1 MRLLTIILLALIKVS
16 CASETEKKSLNSV
29 EEIYGATTA
38 YSKKSSFDVAQGTKK
53 EFNIVV
59 SNSKMIDTLPPTVTS
74 GNIALLVFEGL
85 SEEEKKAYNGISVD
99 LINSKQ
105 DSASYFYP
113 SELLESLVTKS
124 GNFKRFSESIV
135 NGNFGKLDALKSDA
149 DIPISIGDG
158 VKKTIRNNEMIY
170 GDLLAYQPFGVS
182 EDRDEIGEIY
192 QFQANLV
199 FEKGTIG
206 YFVNIDKAE
215 GKDKVI
221 GFRFFE

>member
-1 MRLLTIILLALIKVS
+1 
-16 CASETEKKSLNSV
+16 
-29 EEIYGATTA
+29 
-38 YSKKSSFDVAQGTKK
+38 
-53 EFNIVV
+53 
-59 SNSKMIDTLPPTVTS
+59 
-74 GNIALLVFEGL
+74 NIALLVFEGL
-85 SEEEKKAYNGISVD
+85 SEEEKKSYSGISVD
-99 LINSKQ
+99 LINSKK

-135 NGNFGKLDALKSDA
+135 AGDFGKLDALKSDA
-149 DIPISIGDG
+149 DIPISIGEG
-158 VKKTIRNNEMIY
+158 VKKTIKNNEMIY
-170 GDLLAYQPFGVS
+170 GDLIAYQPFGVS

-206 YFVNIDKAE
+206 YFVNVDKAE